1 MNPVNKFR
9 DYLLETDFKITILND
24 RIDVVNY
31 FSIEHFDFNKV
42 IVKHV
47 KGSVIINGDN
57 LVVTKL
63 VSDEILITGNF
74 KNILE
79 EYGVKKCIY
88 GHLHGFAH
96 SLIKEGMIDGVQYV
110 MVGCDY
116 TGFKLIKL

>member
-1 MNPVNKFR
+1 MVFPSFPTRVCLKNTGPFDSNFIANDIIKNNGINAIIAIVDNATSVVLF
-9 DYLLETDFKITILND
+9 TILYGMFFPNSSL
-24 RIDVVNY
+24 Y
-31 FSIEHFDFNKV
+31 PFA
-42 IVKHV
+42 
-47 KGSVIINGDN
+47 
-57 LVVTKL
+57 
-63 VSDEILITGNF
+63 GNF

-96 SLIKEGMIDGVQYV
+96 TMVKEGLINNIEYV